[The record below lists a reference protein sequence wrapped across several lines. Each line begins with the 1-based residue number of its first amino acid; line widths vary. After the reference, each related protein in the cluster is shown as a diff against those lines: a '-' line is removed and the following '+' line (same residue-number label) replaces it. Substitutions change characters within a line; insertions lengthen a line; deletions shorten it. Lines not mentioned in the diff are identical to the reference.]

1 MRVKVR
7 LFASLR
13 EAAGRPEAVL
23 ELPAGATADDAWGRL
38 AADFPALV
46 PRRPSLALSVNRR
59 YAAFDTVLEE
69 GDEVVFV
76 PPVSGG

>member
-7 LFASLR
+7 FFAGIR
-13 EAAGRPEAVL
+13 ETVGRPDLQVEV
-23 ELPAGATADDAWGRL
+23 PDGATPDDVWRKL
-38 AADFPALV
+38 AASHPALGA
-46 PRRPSLALSVNRR
+46 RRPSLKAAVNRR
-59 YAAFDTVLEE
+59 YAAFDDALAE